1 MHSGTMRYHSWN
13 GKYYSRP
20 KIKWNLMSLSELIPT
35 LQLAIG
41 PVILI
46 SGVGLILLSMTN
58 RFGRIIDRSRLL
70 LQDLQEAP
78 ESDRDRVLAEL
89 SILSNRARIV
99 RAGIALQVLC
109 VLMAALLITALFLG
123 ELLHLDIAAVIV
135 TLFILC
141 MLTLVAS
148 LFLFMVDI
156 NLSLKPL
163 WIGMPPEVRNGD

>member
-1 MHSGTMRYHSWN
+1 
-13 GKYYSRP
+13 
-20 KIKWNLMSLSELIPT
+20 MSLNDLIPT
-35 LQLAIG
+35 LQLSIG

-70 LQDLQEAP
+70 LQDFSETPGDDQ
-78 ESDRDRVLAEL
+78 DRLLAEL
-89 SILSNRARIV
+89 TILSRRARIV

-109 VLMAALLITALFLG
+109 VLFAALLITGLFLG
-123 ELLHLDIAAVIV
+123 VLLQLDIAAVIV
-135 TLFILC
+135 ALFILC
-141 MLTLVAS
+141 MLSLVFS

-163 WIGMPPEVRNGD
+163 WLGMPP